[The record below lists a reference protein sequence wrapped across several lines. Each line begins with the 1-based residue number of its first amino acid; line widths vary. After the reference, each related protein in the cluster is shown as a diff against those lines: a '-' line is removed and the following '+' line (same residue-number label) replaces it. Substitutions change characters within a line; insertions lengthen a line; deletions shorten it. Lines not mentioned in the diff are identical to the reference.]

1 MKLLDDELLELFN
14 YRINQEEAS
23 SRLYLKMSVCM
34 QDKGYFNA
42 AKLWRKFSEEELEH
56 AEIARNYLLALDIEP
71 ETRNII
77 VPDKPCDGLDVC
89 INSTLEHEY
98 EVTQQCEDL
107 AQACLKKMCMKSFKI
122 AQKYIKIQIHELE
135 EYHDMKNRLDLFGT
149 DPIQLRLY
157 DNELK
162 DKL

>member
-1 MKLLDDELLELFN
+1 MKMLDDELIELFN

-23 SRLYLKMSVCM
+23 SRLYLKMSVCL
-34 QDKGYFNA
+34 QDIGYFNA

-71 ETRNII
+71 ETRDIK
-77 VPDKPCDGLDVC
+77 VPDRDCTGLDVC
-89 INSTLEHEY
+89 IKSTLEHEH
-98 EVTQQCEDL
+98 EVTEQCEIL
-107 AQACLKKMCMKSFKI
+107 AKTCLEKMCMKSFKI
-122 AQKYIKIQIHELE
+122 AQKYIEIQIHELE
-135 EYHDMKNRLDLFGT
+135 EYHDMKNRLDLFGN
-149 DPIQLRLY
+149 DPVQLRLY